1 MELGKYLGKGIWGLA
16 DKGLPVFYGVAF
28 IVLVIR
34 VLPEEEFGNFVLVQ
48 EIFLIISGLAQGFAL
63 QPLLK
68 FASEENNESGGI
80 VSAGF
85 MLHAVF
91 TLACALIIV
100 AIRLP
105 LSVMLNSPMLA
116 PLLLYVPA
124 MLIASLMRN
133 FTLVL
138 LQAHFRIK
146 EIFWADAAHFI
157 GAPVLVYVVSKM
169 NKFDT
174 ALDLIVINIISLS
187 ASSIISTCLSWSML
201 SVKLRVSRNDVNK
214 LWDYGRYSLGGIVSF
229 LFSTK
234 SDSFILSAFA
244 GPVQVAVY
252 NSVKVFVRVYDMAT
266 QVVQMFIFP
275 AVSRLSSKGE
285 TGILKVLLEKAI
297 LFSTIGMLPVCVLF
311 IGAALPLVSIVYQG
325 RYIEAV
331 PMLQLFAVLA
341 FIVPITAVATNTL
354 LGLGQARVGFVV
366 SIRSLIA
373 SVALYLICIPLLGV
387 FGATLGYILSS
398 FVLAWLTIYQ
408 MNKRIPLNIREVLG
422 HTKDIKE
429 FLKNRLGRA

>member
-1 MELGKYLGKGIWGLA
+1 MELGKHIGKGIWGLV
-16 DKGLPVFYGVAF
+16 DKGLPMFYGVAF
-28 IVLVIR
+28 VVLVIR

-68 FASEENNESGGI
+68 FAAEENSERDGI

-157 GAPVLVYVVSKM
+157 GAPVVVYVVSKM

-234 SDSFILSAFA
+234 SDSFILSAFT

-331 PMLQLFAVLA
+331 PMLQLFAVLS

-408 MNKRIPLNIREVLG
+408 MNKCIPLNIRDVVG

-429 FLKNRLGRA
+429 FLKNRLSRA